1 MVFQLTPQELLI
13 LLLGERGYST
23 KEIAEILDVDEDM
36 LQDVIQDL
44 TERGYVV
51 PKKRWKLFGS
61 ETYLEVTEEGKKALA
76 EITRVLKDVIGTI
89 RNMVEKG
96 NYDGARA
103 LISKYMEYLPYA
115 PLLGVAEAEFIEN
128 LMSKMGFVPSYAP
141 PKELY
146 KESSSEEEWE
156 I

>member
-13 LLLGERGYST
+13 LLLSEKGYSI

-44 TERGYVV
+44 IERGYVV

-61 ETYLEVTEEGKKALA
+61 ETYLEVTAEGKKSLA
-76 EITRVLKDVIGTI
+76 ELARILKDVIDSI
-89 RNMVEKG
+89 RGMVEKG

-103 LISKYMEYLPYA
+103 LISKYVEYLPYA
-115 PLLGVAEAEFIEN
+115 PLLGVAEASFIEN
-128 LMSKMGFVPSYAP
+128 LMKKMGFVPSYAP

-146 KESSSEEEWE
+146 SSEEEEEWE

>member
-13 LLLGERGYST
+13 LLLSEKGYST
-23 KEIAEILDVDEDM
+23 KEMAEILDVDEDM

-44 TERGYVV
+44 TERGYVI
-51 PKKRWKLFGS
+51 PKKRWKLFGT
-61 ETYLEVTEEGKKALA
+61 ETYLEVTQEGKKALA
-76 EITRVLKDVIGTI
+76 ELAKVLKDVIDSIKG
-89 RNMVEKG
+89 MVEKG

-103 LISKYMEYLPYA
+103 LVSRYMEYLPYA
-115 PLLGVAEAEFIEN
+115 PLLGIAEPSFIEN

-146 KESSSEEEWE
+146 SSGEEEEWE